1 MTNKTQ
7 LDYLS
12 NEWGFNVVRLGG
24 KYSNMIPSLYNL
36 FNLIL

>member
-24 KYSNMIPSLYNL
+24 KYSNMIPYYNL